1 MSATGLD
8 AFDTTIQKTN
18 VWLNDLERQAGFP
31 NRRAAYQALRA
42 TLHALRD
49 RLILD
54 EVAQLAAQLPMLI
67 RGLYYE
73 GWDPTGK
80 PLRLRHRDE
89 FLERIA
95 EELRGTDRTDPELAA
110 RGVFA
115 VLAHR
120 ISEGE
125 MEDVRQLLPA
135 KLQDL
140 WPDDVSAFSRVTA
153 QTHTQTRG

>member
-1 MSATGLD
+1 MSATGLEV
-8 AFDTTIQKTN
+8 FDTTIQKTN
-18 VWLNDLERQAGFP
+18 IWLNDLERQAGFP
-31 NRRAAYQALRA
+31 NRHAAYKALRA

-49 RLILD
+49 RLIID

-73 GWDPTGK
+73 GWDPSSK
-80 PLRLRHRDE
+80 PLRIRHRDE

-95 EELRGTDRTDPELAA
+95 QELKGADRTDPELAA

-115 VLAHR
+115 VLALR
-120 ISEGE
+120 VSEGE
-125 MEDVRQLLPA
+125 IEDIRHLLPA

-140 WPDDVSAFSRVTA
+140 WPHGPSANVPVTG
-153 QTHTQTRG
+153 QTRTKVHQ

>member
-8 AFDTTIQKTN
+8 VFDTTIQKTN
-18 VWLNDLERQAGFP
+18 VWLNDLERQACFP
-31 NRRAAYQALRA
+31 NRRTAYQALRA

-49 RLILD
+49 RLIVD

-73 GWDPTGK
+73 GWDPSGK

-95 EELRGTDRTDPELAA
+95 EELRGTDRMDPELAA
-110 RGVFA
+110 RGVFT
-115 VLAHR
+115 VLAYR

-125 MEDVRQLLPA
+125 MEDIRKVLPA
-135 KLQDL
+135 KLRDL
-140 WPDDVSAFSRVTA
+140 WPDAVDAVSPAT
-153 QTHTQTRG
+153 TQTRRGG